1 MAAKQ
6 ARPLNGLPALRG
18 HEAARR
24 LLAEAALRGELPGSL
39 LLHGPAGI
47 GKQRLGLWLGQLLLC
62 EAPTGEEP
70 CGACQHCRFAVRLEH
85 PDLQWF
91 FPLPR
96 PKGASGPDKLATA
109 LEEARAD
116 ELAERARTGLWITTP
131 DEPVGLYLA
140 QIRTLARM
148 AVTRPALGRRKV
160 FLIGQAEHLVAQDAS
175 PEAANALLKLL
186 EEPPP
191 DVTLVLTAADPEDL
205 LPTIRSRL
213 LPIALRPLPDAEVAA
228 FLTEVT
234 GTPPREAARIATLAQ
249 GSIGRALGFL
259 PQDGAEGPLEA
270 IRQRA
275 RALLEAAVAP
285 GPAPRYAA
293 AHAASPAGARGGFS
307 DVLEAL
313 AGWLRD
319 LASYAAGAE
328 EHLIN
333 PDARD
338 FLADL
343 ARRVHDPAGTAPAAI
358 RLVDQA
364 VALASGNVNPQL
376 ILAWLLTGL
385 HRTLTGH

>member
-1 MAAKQ
+1 ERHRHRRARGDPRPGRRGRDRGAGRAARGLRPHRHAQPRGRLLHALPLSPVGQREGRRPGHRRPGDRHRGRGADARGAPHRVPGPRSRGRRQTRAHGPAGMAAKQ

-131 DEPVGLYLA
+131 DEPVGLSLA

-275 RALLEAAVAP
+275 RALLEAAV
-285 GPAPRYAA
+285 
-293 AHAASPAGARGGFS
+293 
-307 DVLEAL
+307 
-313 AGWLRD
+313 
-319 LASYAAGAE
+319 
-328 EHLIN
+328 
-333 PDARD
+333 
-338 FLADL
+338 
-343 ARRVHDPAGTAPAAI
+343 
-358 RLVDQA
+358 
-364 VALASGNVNPQL
+364 
-376 ILAWLLTGL
+376 
-385 HRTLTGH
+385 

>member
-1 MAAKQ
+1 MS
-6 ARPLNGLPALRG
+6 GLPALRG
-18 HEAARR
+18 HEAARQ
-24 LLAEAALRGELPGSL
+24 LLARAALRGELPGSI

-62 EAPTGEEP
+62 EAPAGEEP
-70 CGACQHCRFAVRLEH
+70 CGSCQHCRFALRLEH

-91 FPLPR
+91 FPLAR
-96 PKGASGPDKLATA
+96 PKGASGPEKLAAA
-109 LEEARAD
+109 LEEARLA
-116 ELAERARTGLWITTP
+116 ELEERARNGIWIATP
-131 DEPVGLYLA
+131 GEPVGLFLA
-140 QIRTLARM
+140 QIKTLARM

-191 DVTLVLTAADPEDL
+191 DVTLILTAADPDEL

-213 LPIALRPLPDAEVAA
+213 LPVALRPLPDADVAA
-228 FLTEVT
+228 FLTEVL
-234 GTPPREAARIATLAQ
+234 GTPPGEAARIATLAQ
-249 GSIGRALGFL
+249 GAIGRAIGFL

-285 GPAPRYAA
+285 GPVPRYAA
-293 AHAASPAGARGGFS
+293 AHATSPAGARGGFS

-338 FLADL
+338 FLASL
-343 ARRVHDPAGTAPAAI
+343 LRRVHDPAATAPAAI
-358 RLVDQA
+358 RLVDRA
-364 VALASGNVNPQL
+364 SALASGNVNPQL

-385 HRTLTGH
+385 HRTLTGR

>member
-285 GPAPRYAA
+285 GPAPATPPPTPPPPPA
-293 AHAASPAGARGGFS
+293 PAAASPTCSRRSRAGCGIWPATR
-307 DVLEAL
+307 
-313 AGWLRD
+313 
-319 LASYAAGAE
+319 
-328 EHLIN
+328 
-333 PDARD
+333 P
-338 FLADL
+338 
-343 ARRVHDPAGTAPAAI
+343 ARRSTSSTPTPGTSSPTWHVASTTRPAPPRPPSGWWTRPSPWPAAT
-358 RLVDQA
+358 
-364 VALASGNVNPQL
+364 STPS
-376 ILAWLLTGL
+376 
-385 HRTLTGH
+385 

>member
-1 MAAKQ
+1 MT
-6 ARPLNGLPALRG
+6 GLPALRG

-24 LLAEAALRGELPGSL
+24 LLARAALRGELPGSI

-70 CGACQHCRFAVRLEH
+70 CDACQHCRFALRLEH

-96 PKGASGPDKLATA
+96 PKGASGPEKLATA
-109 LEEARAD
+109 LEEARIE
-116 ELAERARTGLWITTP
+116 ELAERARKGIWVATP
-131 DEPVGLYLA
+131 GEPAGLYLA

-148 AVTRPALGRRKV
+148 AVTRPALGRRKI
-160 FLIGQAEHLVAQDAS
+160 FLIGQAEHLVSQDAS
-175 PEAANALLKLL
+175 QEAANALLKLL

-191 DVTLVLTAADPEDL
+191 DVTLILTAADPDEL

-213 LPIALRPLPDAEVAA
+213 LPVALRPLADTEVAA
-228 FLTEVT
+228 FLTEVV
-234 GTPPREAARIATLAQ
+234 GTPAQDAARIATLAQ
-249 GSIGRALGFL
+249 GAIGRALGFL

-270 IRQRA
+270 VRQRA

-285 GPAPRYAA
+285 GPVPRYAA
-293 AHAASPAGARGGFS
+293 AHATAPAGARGGFTE
-307 DVLEAL
+307 VLEAL

-319 LASYAAGAE
+319 LASYAAGADG
-328 EHLIN
+328 HLIN
-333 PDARD
+333 PDAKD
-338 FLADL
+338 FLAGL
-343 ARRVHDPAGTAPAAI
+343 ARRVRDPAATAPAAI
-358 RLVDQA
+358 RLVDRA
-364 VALASGNVNPQL
+364 GALASGNVNPQL

-385 HRTLTGH
+385 HRTLTGR